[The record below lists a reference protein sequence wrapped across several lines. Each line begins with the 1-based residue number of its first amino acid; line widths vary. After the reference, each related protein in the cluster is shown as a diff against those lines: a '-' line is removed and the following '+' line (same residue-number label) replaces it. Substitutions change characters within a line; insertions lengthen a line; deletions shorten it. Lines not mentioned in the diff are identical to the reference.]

1 VTKLVAILPL
11 LLFAAG
17 CGPNSSEQF
26 ARLSEEFVYT
36 TLSFSPATATGV
48 GLHQY
53 NNQNLDDLLDDVSP
67 ASLEKQRQFYRG
79 FRDRLGA
86 LDTARLTAQDR
97 ADLRIIQDQIALSLL
112 DIEEIHSERHNPTTY
127 VETLGN
133 ALFNPFVLEFAPL
146 PARIEHIV
154 ARLRQVPRYLQQATA
169 NLTSAPEIWTKVAI
183 EENQGNVTLV
193 GDTIRKAVPADLRST
208 YEAAAA
214 PAMAALAEFQ
224 AFLTNT
230 LSGRTDADWR
240 LGAERYARKFRYVLE
255 TGVEPGATLRQAE
268 RDLKAVRA
276 HMLELALPLHR
287 QLFPAHKDH
296 AELSGDVRENRVIGE
311 VLDRIAQRH
320 STPEAYLEDARK
332 SLDETRAFVQQKRL
346 LTLPARA
353 NLQVVPTPE
362 FMRGV
367 YSVGGFVP
375 APALEPQLGAFYWVT
390 PVPADWPKAR
400 AESKLREYNFYGLR
414 LLTVHEAMPGHYVQF
429 EFAND
434 VQPKTRRVLRAVF
447 GNGPYIEGWA
457 VYATQLMLDEGY
469 LDHSPEM
476 ALTFAKHQLR
486 VVSNTILDIR
496 LQSMNMTDQEA
507 LDLMEKQT
515 FQEKEEAEGKLQRA
529 KLTSCQLPVYFVG
542 WRAWL
547 DLRDNYRKSKASAFS
562 LSEFHD
568 RALQQG
574 AVPLPV
580 LGPLLP

>member
-1 VTKLVAILPL
+1 MTKLVAILPL

-97 ADLRIIQDQIALSLL
+97 ADLRIIQDQSALSLL
-112 DIEEIHSERHNPTTY
+112 DIEEIHSEQHNPTTY

-255 TGVEPGATLRQAE
+255 TGVEPGATLQQAE
-268 RDLKAVRA
+268 QDLKAVRA

-296 AELSGDVRENRVIGE
+296 AELTGDARENRVIGE

-320 STPEAYLEDARK
+320 SSPESYLEDARK
-332 SLDETRAFVQQKRL
+332 SLDEARAFVQQKRL

-367 YSVGGFVP
+367 YSVGGFDP

-390 PVPADWPKAR
+390 PIPADWPKAR
-400 AESKLREYNFYGLR
+400 VESKLREYNFYGLK

-496 LQSMNMTDQEA
+496 LQSMNMTDREA

>member
-97 ADLRIIQDQIALSLL
+97 ADLRIIQDQSALSLL
-112 DIEEIHSERHNPTTY
+112 DIEEIHSEQHNPTTY

-255 TGVEPGATLRQAE
+255 TGVEPGATLQQAE
-268 RDLKAVRA
+268 QDLKAVRA

-296 AELSGDVRENRVIGE
+296 AELTGDARENRVIGE

-320 STPEAYLEDARK
+320 SSPESYLEDARK
-332 SLDETRAFVQQKRL
+332 SLDEARAFVQQKRL

-367 YSVGGFVP
+367 YSVGGFDP

-390 PVPADWPKAR
+390 PIPADWPKAR
-400 AESKLREYNFYGLR
+400 VESKLREYNFYGLK

-496 LQSMNMTDQEA
+496 LQSMNMTDREA

>member
-1 VTKLVAILPL
+1 MTKLVAILPL

-36 TLSFSPATATGV
+36 TLSFSPAAATGV

-53 NNQNLDDLLDDVSP
+53 NNQNLDGLLDDVSP

-86 LDTARLTAQDR
+86 LDAARLTAQDR
-97 ADLRIIQDQIALSLL
+97 ADLRIIQDQIALALL
-112 DIEEIHSERHNPTTY
+112 DIEEIHSGQHNPTTY

-133 ALFNPFVLEFAPL
+133 ALFSPFVLEYAPL
-146 PARIEHIV
+146 PARIEQIV

-183 EENQGNVTLV
+183 EENDGNSKLV
-193 GDTIRKAVPADLRST
+193 GDTIRKAVPENLRPT
-208 YEAAAA
+208 YDAAAA
-214 PAMAALAEFQ
+214 PALAALAEFQ
-224 AFLTNT
+224 TFLTST

-240 LGAERYARKFRYVLE
+240 LGGERYARKFRYVLE
-255 TGVEPGATLRQAE
+255 TGVEPGATLQQAE
-268 RDLKAVRA
+268 RDLHAVRA
-276 HMLELALPLHR
+276 RMLELALPLHR
-287 QLFPAHKDH
+287 QLFPAHKEH
-296 AELSGDVRENRVIGE
+296 AELSGDARENRVIGE

-320 STPEAYLEDARK
+320 STPESYLEDARK
-332 SLDETRAFVQQKRL
+332 SLDETRAFVQRKHL

-400 AESKLREYNFYGLR
+400 VESKLREYNFYGLR

-434 VQPKTRRVLRAVF
+434 VQPKTRRVLRAVY
-447 GNGPYIEGWA
+447 GNGPYVEGWA
-457 VYATQLMLDEGY
+457 VYATQMMLDEGY

-486 VVSNTILDIR
+486 VISNTILDIR
-496 LQSMNMTDQEA
+496 LQSMNMTDREA

-547 DLRDNYRKSKASAFS
+547 DLRENYRKSKASAFS

>member
-1 VTKLVAILPL
+1 MTKLVAILPL

-97 ADLRIIQDQIALSLL
+97 ADLRIIQDQSALSLL

-255 TGVEPGATLRQAE
+255 TGVEPGATLQQAE
-268 RDLKAVRA
+268 QDLKAVRA

-296 AELSGDVRENRVIGE
+296 AELTGDARENRVIGE

-320 STPEAYLEDARK
+320 SSPESYLEDARK
-332 SLDETRAFVQQKRL
+332 SLDEARAFVQQKRL

-367 YSVGGFVP
+367 YSVGGFDP

-390 PVPADWPKAR
+390 PIPADWPKAR
-400 AESKLREYNFYGLR
+400 VESKLREYNFYGLK

-496 LQSMNMTDQEA
+496 LQSMNMTDREA

>member
-1 VTKLVAILPL
+1 MTKLVAILPL

-67 ASLEKQRQFYRG
+67 ASLEKQRQFYHG

-193 GDTIRKAVPADLRST
+193 GDTIRKAVPADLRSM

-255 TGVEPGATLRQAE
+255 TGVEPGATLQQAE
-268 RDLKAVRA
+268 QDLKAVRA

-296 AELSGDVRENRVIGE
+296 AELTGDARENRVIGE

-320 STPEAYLEDARK
+320 SSPESYLEDARK
-332 SLDETRAFVQQKRL
+332 SLDEARAFVQQKRL

-367 YSVGGFVP
+367 YSVGGFDP

-390 PVPADWPKAR
+390 PIPADWPKAR
-400 AESKLREYNFYGLR
+400 VESKLREYNFYGLK

-469 LDHSPEM
+469 LDHSPET

-496 LQSMNMTDQEA
+496 LQSMNMTDREA

>member
-255 TGVEPGATLRQAE
+255 TGVEPGATLQQAE
-268 RDLKAVRA
+268 QDLKAVRA

-296 AELSGDVRENRVIGE
+296 AELTGDARENRVIGE

-320 STPEAYLEDARK
+320 SSPESYLEDARK
-332 SLDETRAFVQQKRL
+332 SLDEARAFVQQKRL

-367 YSVGGFVP
+367 YSVGGFDP

-390 PVPADWPKAR
+390 PIPADWPKAR
-400 AESKLREYNFYGLR
+400 VESKLREYNFYGLK

-496 LQSMNMTDQEA
+496 LQSMNMTDREA

>member
-1 VTKLVAILPL
+1 MTKLVAILPL

-17 CGPNSSEQF
+17 CGPNSSGQF

-36 TLSFSPATATGV
+36 TLSFSPASATAV

-53 NNQNLDDLLDDVSP
+53 GNQNLDGLLDDVSP

-86 LDTARLTAQDR
+86 LDAARLTAQDR
-97 ADLRIIQDQIALSLL
+97 IALALL
-112 DIEEIHSERHNPTTY
+112 DIEEIHSGQHNPTTY

-133 ALFNPFVLEFAPL
+133 ALFNPFVLEYAPL

-193 GDTIRKAVPADLRST
+193 GDTIRQAVPEDLRST
-208 YEAAAA
+208 YDAAAA
-214 PAMAALAEFQ
+214 PALAALAEFQ
-224 AFLTNT
+224 AFLANT
-230 LSGRTDADWR
+230 LSGRSDADWR

-255 TGVEPGATLRQAE
+255 TGVEPGATLQQAE

-296 AELSGDVRENRVIGE
+296 AELSGDARENRVIGE

-320 STPEAYLEDARK
+320 STPQSYLEDARK
-332 SLDETRAFVQQKRL
+332 SLDEARAFVQQKRL

-367 YSVGGFVP
+367 YSVGGFDP

-400 AESKLREYNFYGLR
+400 VESKLREYNFYGLR

-434 VQPKTRRVLRAVF
+434 VQPKTRRVLRAVY

-457 VYATQLMLDEGY
+457 VYATQMMLDEGY

-476 ALTFAKHQLR
+476 ALSFAKHQLR
-486 VVSNTILDIR
+486 VISNTILDIR

>member
-1 VTKLVAILPL
+1 L
-11 LLFAAG
+11 LLAAG
-17 CGPNSSEQF
+17 CGPSPSERF
-26 ARLSEEFVYT
+26 ARLSDEFVYT
-36 TLSFSPATATGV
+36 TLSFSPAGATSV

-53 NNQNLDDLLDDVSP
+53 NNQNLDDLLDDASP
-67 ASLEKQRQFYRG
+67 ASLEKQRQFYHS

-86 LDTARLTAQDR
+86 LDAARLTAEDR
-97 ADLRIIQDQIALSLL
+97 ADRRIIEDQIALALL
-112 DIEEIHSERHNPTTY
+112 DLEEVHSEQHNPTTY

-169 NLTSAPEIWTKVAI
+169 NLASAPEIWTKVAI
-183 EENQGNVTLV
+183 EENEGNSKLIS
-193 GDTIRKAVPADLRST
+193 GTIRDAVPADLRSS
-208 YEAAAA
+208 YDAAAA
-214 PAMAALAEFQ
+214 PALAALAAFQ

-230 LSGRTDADWR
+230 LSAQTGADWR
-240 LGAERYARKFRYVLE
+240 LGADRYARKFRYVLE
-255 TGVEPGATLRQAE
+255 TGMEPAETLRRAE
-268 RDLKAVRA
+268 RDLQTARA

-287 QLFPAHKDH
+287 QLFPAHNDH
-296 AELSGDVRENRVIGE
+296 AELSGEERENRVIGE
-311 VLDRIAQRH
+311 VLDHIAERH
-320 STPEAYLEDARK
+320 STPQAYLEDARK
-332 SLDETRAFVQQKRL
+332 SLEETRAFVQKKRL

-367 YSVGGFVP
+367 YSVGGFDP

-390 PVPADWPKAR
+390 PIPADWPKAR
-400 AESKLREYNFYGLR
+400 VESKLREYNDYGLR

-434 VQPKTRRVLRAVF
+434 VQPKTRRVLRAVY

-457 VYATQLMLDEGY
+457 VYATQMMLDQGY
-469 LDHSPEM
+469 PDNSPEM
-476 ALTFAKHQLR
+476 ALTFAKQSLR
-486 VVSNTILDIR
+486 VFANTILDIR
-496 LQSMNMTDQEA
+496 MQTMNMTDQEA
-507 LDLMEKQT
+507 LDLMEKRT

-542 WRAWL
+542 WRAWQ
-547 DLRDNYRKSKASAFS
+547 DLRDSYQKSKGSAFS

-568 RALQQG
+568 RALRQG
-574 AVPLPV
+574 AVPLAV
-580 LGPLLP
+580 LGPLLQ

>member
-1 VTKLVAILPL
+1 MTKLVAILPL

-112 DIEEIHSERHNPTTY
+112 DIEEIHSEQHNPTTY

-255 TGVEPGATLRQAE
+255 TGVEPGATLQQAE
-268 RDLKAVRA
+268 QDLKAVRA

-296 AELSGDVRENRVIGE
+296 AELTGDARENRVIGE

-320 STPEAYLEDARK
+320 SSPESYLEDARK
-332 SLDETRAFVQQKRL
+332 SLDEARAFVQQKRL

-367 YSVGGFVP
+367 YSVGGFDP

-390 PVPADWPKAR
+390 PIPADWPKAR
-400 AESKLREYNFYGLR
+400 VESKLREYNFYGLK

-496 LQSMNMTDQEA
+496 LQSMNMTDREA

>member
-1 VTKLVAILPL
+1 MTKLVAILPL

-193 GDTIRKAVPADLRST
+193 GDTIRKAVPADLRSM

-255 TGVEPGATLRQAE
+255 TGVEPGATLQQAE
-268 RDLKAVRA
+268 QDLKAVRA

-296 AELSGDVRENRVIGE
+296 AELTGDARENRVIGE

-320 STPEAYLEDARK
+320 SSPESYLEDARK
-332 SLDETRAFVQQKRL
+332 SLDEARAFVQQKRL

-367 YSVGGFVP
+367 YSVGGFDP

-390 PVPADWPKAR
+390 PIPADWPKAR
-400 AESKLREYNFYGLR
+400 VESKLREYNFYGLK

-496 LQSMNMTDQEA
+496 LQSMNMTDREA

>member
-1 VTKLVAILPL
+1 MTKLVAILPL
-11 LLFAAG
+11 LLFAVG

-97 ADLRIIQDQIALSLL
+97 ADLRIIQDQSALSLL
-112 DIEEIHSERHNPTTY
+112 DIEEIHSEQHNPTTY

-193 GDTIRKAVPADLRST
+193 GDTIRKAVPADLRSM

-255 TGVEPGATLRQAE
+255 TGVEPGATLQQAE
-268 RDLKAVRA
+268 QDLKAVRA

-296 AELSGDVRENRVIGE
+296 AELTGDARENRVIGE

-320 STPEAYLEDARK
+320 SSPESYLEDARK
-332 SLDETRAFVQQKRL
+332 SLDEARAFVQQKRL

-367 YSVGGFVP
+367 YSVGGFDP

-390 PVPADWPKAR
+390 PIPADWPKAR
-400 AESKLREYNFYGLR
+400 VESKLREYNFYGLK

-496 LQSMNMTDQEA
+496 LQSMNMTDREA

>member
-11 LLFAAG
+11 LFFAAG

-112 DIEEIHSERHNPTTY
+112 DIEEIHSEQHNPTTY

-183 EENQGNVTLV
+183 EENEGNSKLV
-193 GDTIRKAVPADLRST
+193 GDTIRNAVPENLRSM

-255 TGVEPGATLRQAE
+255 TGVEPGATLQQAE
-268 RDLKAVRA
+268 QDLKAVRA

-296 AELSGDVRENRVIGE
+296 AELTGDARENRVIGE

-320 STPEAYLEDARK
+320 STPESYLEDARK
-332 SLDETRAFVQQKRL
+332 SLDEARAFVQQKRL

-367 YSVGGFVP
+367 YSVGGFDP

-390 PVPADWPKAR
+390 PIPADWPKAR
-400 AESKLREYNFYGLR
+400 VESKLREYNFYGLK
-414 LLTVHEAMPGHYVQF
+414 LLTVHEAMPGHYMQF

-457 VYATQLMLDEGY
+457 VYATQMMLDEGY

-496 LQSMNMTDQEA
+496 LQSMNMTDREA

>member
-1 VTKLVAILPL
+1 MTKLVAILPL

-112 DIEEIHSERHNPTTY
+112 DIEEIHSEQHNPTTY

-183 EENQGNVTLV
+183 EENEGNSKLV
-193 GDTIRKAVPADLRST
+193 GDTIRNAVPENLRSM

-255 TGVEPGATLRQAE
+255 TGVEPGATLQQAE
-268 RDLKAVRA
+268 QDLKAVRA

-296 AELSGDVRENRVIGE
+296 AELTGDARENRVIGE

-320 STPEAYLEDARK
+320 STPESYLEDARK
-332 SLDETRAFVQQKRL
+332 SLDEARAFVQQKRL

-367 YSVGGFVP
+367 YSVGGFDP

-390 PVPADWPKAR
+390 PIPADWPKAR
-400 AESKLREYNFYGLR
+400 VESKLREYNFYGLK
-414 LLTVHEAMPGHYVQF
+414 LLTVHEAMPGHYMQF

-457 VYATQLMLDEGY
+457 VYATQMMLDEGY

-496 LQSMNMTDQEA
+496 LQSMNMTDREA